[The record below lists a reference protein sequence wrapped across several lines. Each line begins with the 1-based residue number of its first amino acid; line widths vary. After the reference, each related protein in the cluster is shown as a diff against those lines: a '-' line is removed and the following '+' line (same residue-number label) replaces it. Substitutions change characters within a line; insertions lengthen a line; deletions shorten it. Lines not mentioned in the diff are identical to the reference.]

1 MATTNKGIYYPN
13 NYSNVAD
20 VPEDMKKLAE
30 SVDTQISNL
39 DTNKV
44 DKVDGKGLSTNDYT
58 NEDKAKLDSLENYD
72 DTAIKQDIEDIQEE
86 QAKQNEDIEDLKQ
99 INAKQDD
106 LIQKLKDNS
115 INVTTEEATSL
126 HVTDAST
133 LPAKLEV
140 RGNHRQKVTKT
151 AENIF
156 DGKLELG
163 AWDYNTGEKV
173 DNSSQMRSTDYID
186 VEGQTQISIVKKDG
200 GAFTVGIRYY
210 ADDKTYIGRASIN
223 NATDAI
229 TTTIV
234 NDIDDTKSVKYA
246 TLTFIH
252 STDTS
257 EVFAVNK
264 GADLEWHDFI
274 PDSPSLDYP
283 SPVRAVGDN
292 VNILPNEATSQTEG
306 ELEWT
311 VNTDGSVHVVGTAS
325 SNALYLKKGTNN
337 TEEVFRFRANK
348 QYKNVGNV
356 DILYQ
361 KTDGAYARKL
371 KGEIFEYEE
380 DELINKLYLQIPSGE
395 TVDETYYPK
404 IVEYHEGM
412 DESYSP
418 YEQGSVEVKK
428 INKNW
433 AKIDTPRTV
442 ERSGLNIEVDN
453 EGVFTLN
460 GTTTA
465 NMYINLINIEEYQN
479 TTLTN
484 YKLPLKKYKAYFDLI
499 QKNNSA
505 VSESNGDASFNIRNF
520 AASSTGEQAISYC
533 VFGGLIK
540 GNTGVQIKD
549 CNITDGRVVAYLY
562 VANGVKLDNFK
573 FRFALYNEDEPDTT
587 YEKYEES
594 SYILDIQKP
603 MLLGDYFDLERGKE
617 VHHWDTVSFDGT
629 ESSWYYTPDANHRF
643 RVFFNNTSLNTPN
656 QFCSHSKMWS
666 AWGMVFNSFCVR
678 SPSYAFFNN
687 EAFNEADLEKF
698 KAWLAEQEEAG
709 TPLTY
714 WYECE
719 EYELDLTEDQKAIL
733 KQLQELELLK
743 GTNNII
749 TAESLA
755 LMQLSYIADTQ
766 SYIDSQIDEK
776 LANINQQLL
785 EIVGG
790 N

>member
-1 MATTNKGIYYPN
+1 MLSQIVGIF
-13 NYSNVAD
+13 
-20 VPEDMKKLAE
+20 L
-30 SVDTQISNL
+30 
-39 DTNKV
+39 
-44 DKVDGKGLSTNDYT
+44 
-58 NEDKAKLDSLENYD
+58 
-72 DTAIKQDIEDIQEE
+72 
-86 QAKQNEDIEDLKQ
+86 
-99 INAKQDD
+99 
-106 LIQKLKDNS
+106 DNS
-115 INVTTEEATSL
+115 IASSAELSELISGKTITYSFDAKADSNIDLSYGKSGNTKSSSL
-126 HVTDAST
+126 TNEWQRFYIT
-133 LPAKLEV
+133 F
-140 RGNHRQKVTKT
+140 NN
-151 AENIF
+151 AENCTIF
-156 DGKLELG
+156 FYNKSATVATFYIRNIKLILG
-163 AWDYNTGEKV
+163 E
-173 DNSSQMRSTDYID
+173 
-186 VEGQTQISIVKKDG
+186 
-200 GAFTVGIRYY
+200 
-210 ADDKTYIGRASIN
+210 
-223 NATDAI
+223 
-229 TTTIV
+229 
-234 NDIDDTKSVKYA
+234 
-246 TLTFIH
+246 
-252 STDTS
+252 
-257 EVFAVNK
+257 
-264 GADLEWHDFI
+264 
-274 PDSPSLDYP
+274 
-283 SPVRAVGDN
+283 GDN
-292 VNILPNEATSQTEG
+292 
-306 ELEWT
+306 
-311 VNTDGSVHVVGTAS
+311 
-325 SNALYLKKGTNN
+325 
-337 TEEVFRFRANK
+337 
-348 QYKNVGNV
+348 
-356 DILYQ
+356 
-361 KTDGAYARKL
+361 
-371 KGEIFEYEE
+371 
-380 DELINKLYLQIPSGE
+380 
-395 TVDETYYPK
+395 
-404 IVEYHEGM
+404 
-412 DESYSP
+412 SYSP

-520 AASSTGEQAISYC
+520 AASSTGEQSISYC

-666 AWGMVFNSFCVR
+666 AWGTVFNSFCVR